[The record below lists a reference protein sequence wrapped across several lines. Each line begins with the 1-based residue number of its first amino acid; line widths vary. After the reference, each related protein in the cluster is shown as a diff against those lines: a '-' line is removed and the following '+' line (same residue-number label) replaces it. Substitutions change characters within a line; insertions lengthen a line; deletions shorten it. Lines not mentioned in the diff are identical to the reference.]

1 VHCKFSKTAH
11 SFGEKDPTASSVHPS
26 FEHQITTLKSAM
38 NPGSSSRRVWSAI
51 ILFLMAL
58 LSFRNADVLLANG
71 QLTEVSTNI
80 DGTSSTA
87 RSSSSSSSSVI
98 RNPKSLHVTFRNHYD
113 TKIYLFWRREDGPAS
128 LMGPIEASS
137 DSSINTVQG
146 HVFFACFDL
155 NGTNRSLPYEV
166 GKVFSSSTNES
177 FL

>member
-1 VHCKFSKTAH
+1 
-11 SFGEKDPTASSVHPS
+11 
-26 FEHQITTLKSAM
+26 M

-51 ILFLMAL
+51 ILFLTVL

-87 RSSSSSSSSVI
+87 RSSSAIASS
-98 RNPKSLHVTFRNHYD
+98 RTPKSLHVTFRNDYD

-128 LMGPIEASS
+128 LMGPIETSS

-166 GKVFSSSTNES
+166 GILLSSITNES

>member
-1 VHCKFSKTAH
+1 MH
-11 SFGEKDPTASSVHPS
+11 
-26 FEHQITTLKSAM
+26 
-38 NPGSSSRRVWSAI
+38 PGSSSRRVWSAI

-87 RSSSSSSSSVI
+87 RSSSSSSSSSSVI

-128 LMGPIEASS
+128 LMGPIETSS

-166 GKVFSSSTNES
+166 GIVFSSITNES

>member
-1 VHCKFSKTAH
+1 MSSKRGRKPFSNFFPEKFSKTAH
-11 SFGEKDPTASSVHPS
+11 KDPAASSVHPS

-38 NPGSSSRRVWSAI
+38 DPGSSSRRVWSAI
-51 ILFLMAL
+51 ILFLMVL

-87 RSSSSSSSSVI
+87 RSSSSSSSSSSVI
-98 RNPKSLHVTFRNHYD
+98 RTPKSLHVTFRNHYD

-128 LMGPIEASS
+128 LMGPIETSS

-166 GKVFSSSTNES
+166 G
-177 FL
+177 L